1 LEEKLLEKSRFRD
14 DRAMEMIEIEK
25 DLVNILCEQQK
36 VVLSLVQQSDKGQG
50 SDAQRV
56 CERLVKE
63 ARIPW
68 PPPGMIIIVR
78 YFSTPLRKYSIIIS
92 GICLPCLFIFTIDVY
107 PNNDAS
113 LHSHTILTYT
123 SLSFSI
129 TYKSIPV

>member
-1 LEEKLLEKSRFRD
+1 MEKSRLRD

-63 ARIPW
+63 TRIPW
-68 PPPGMIIIVR
+68 PPPG
-78 YFSTPLRKYSIIIS
+78 TTHPLK
-92 GICLPCLFIFTIDVY
+92 
-107 PNNDAS
+107 
-113 LHSHTILTYT
+113 IL
-123 SLSFSI
+123 
-129 TYKSIPV
+129 